1 MKTMK
6 QKTEVDCHFQQ
17 ELFFLVMDAISPW
30 VFPESFFD
38 NQNWKLE
45 NWRIGDVSMKDEQ
58 VLMSVMQVDGL
69 MEYTALI
76 CCLGE
81 PEIVAVSCTNGNL
94 GMLNPYLDS
103 GHKLEADLDGP
114 GCWNVLSITF
124 RSEPGAQT
132 VRFLRQGLVQEVEVN
147 EFGCFSIIDWNS
159 NLPVD
164 EYLGVKVNGKWKKP
178 VVAALP
184 YTIDYV
190 KACWQK
196 AVVHGDKCR
205 DYWNSWITA
214 AFVELCG
221 SDRMVLQQEMKNA
234 FVGEEGQLYY
244 QAFNKQRQT
253 VLNRER
259 SLMEQ
264 PALK

>member
-1 MKTMK
+1 MRAIRQETGI
-6 QKTEVDCHFQQ
+6 DCQFQQ
-17 ELFFLVMDAISPW
+17 ELFFLVMEAISPW
-30 VFPESFFD
+30 VFPENFFD
-38 NQNWKLE
+38 KQNWELE

-58 VLMSVMQVDGL
+58 VLMSVMHVDDH
-69 MEYTALI
+69 MQYTALI

-81 PEIVAVSCTNGNL
+81 PEVLAVSYTNGNL
-94 GMLNPYLDS
+94 GMLNPYMDS
-103 GHKLEADLDGP
+103 GHKLETDLDGP

-124 RSEPGAQT
+124 RSEPDAQA

-184 YTIDYV
+184 YTINYV
-190 KACWQK
+190 IACWQE
-196 AVVHGDKCR
+196 AVVHNDECR
-205 DYWNSWITA
+205 EHWNRWITA

-221 SDRMVLQQEMKNA
+221 SDRVALQQKMMDA
-234 FVGEEGQLYY
+234 FVGKEDQLCY

-253 VLNRER
+253 VLNREKD
-259 SLMEQ
+259 LMEQ
-264 PALK
+264 AAFK